1 MPMPTKG
8 ARLFLQK
15 RKGRGSV
22 YIIKDENNFRRST
35 GTEDRREAEIQLSEH
50 IGQKTR
56 SSGSTLPEAVSIGE
70 VLAIYGEE
78 HAPTVASPR
87 SQGLAIAALLPFWGD
102 KMVSEVKGET
112 CRRYAKTRKHHQTG
126 LPIAP
131 GTIRRELNTLAA
143 AMNYCHSEG
152 YLTNAPR
159 VSLPKA
165 PETFQRALQ
174 RNEVAKLI
182 RAARR
187 RKCPHVA
194 RFILVS
200 IYTGTRASPVLNLRL
215 RGPATTGGWFDLTA
229 GVLYRMGEGEIA
241 TKKRRTPARLPRQL
255 LGHARRWEAG
265 GDIWAVAFR
274 GQRVGSIK
282 TAWAKIVADANLE
295 WRPTPHTLKHTAITW
310 AIEGGASIADAS
322 GFFSTSIATIERVY
336 WHRSPHFQSGALGA
350 IENRKQAQTGA
361 KREQDKE

>member
-1 MPMPTKG
+1 
-8 ARLFLQK
+8 
-15 RKGRGSV
+15 
-22 YIIKDENNFRRST
+22 
-35 GTEDRREAEIQLSEH
+35 
-50 IGQKTR
+50 
-56 SSGSTLPEAVSIGE
+56 
-70 VLAIYGEE
+70 
-78 HAPTVASPR
+78 
-87 SQGLAIAALLPFWGD
+87 
-102 KMVSEVKGET
+102 MVSEVKGET

-131 GTIRRELNTLAA
+131 GTIRRELNTLGA
-143 AMNYCHSEG
+143 AMNYCHREG
-152 YLTNAPR
+152 YLTYAPP
-159 VSLPKA
+159 VSLPEA

-174 RNEVAKLI
+174 RDEVAKLI

-187 RKCPHVA
+187 RNCPHVA

-200 IYTGTRASPVLNLRL
+200 IYTGTRASPVLNLRIM
-215 RGPATTGGWFDLTA
+215 GPATTGGWFDLTA
-229 GVLYRMGEGEIA
+229 GVLYRMGDAERA

-255 LGHARRWEAG
+255 LGHARRWQAR

-274 GQRVGSIK
+274 GQRVASIK
-282 TAWAKIVADANLE
+282 TAWAKIVVEADLG

-350 IENRKQAQTGA
+350 IENRKSPQTGA
-361 KREQDKE
+361 KQGRSK

>member
-8 ARLFLQK
+8 ARLFLRK
-15 RKGRGSV
+15 RKGREPV
-22 YIIKDENNFRRST
+22 YVIKDTGNVERST
-35 GTEDRREAEIQLSEH
+35 GTDDRRQAEIQLSDH
-50 IGQKTR
+50 IAQKTR
-56 SSGSTLPEAVSIGE
+56 SGGSARPEAVSIAE

-87 SQGLAIAALLPFWGD
+87 SQGLAIAALLPFWGA

-131 GTIRRELNTLAA
+131 GTIRRELNTLGA
-143 AMNYCHSEG
+143 AMNYCHREG
-152 YLTNAPR
+152 YLTYAPP
-159 VSLPKA
+159 VSLPEA

-174 RNEVAKLI
+174 RDEVAKLI

-187 RKCPHVA
+187 RNCPHVA

-200 IYTGTRASPVLNLRL
+200 IYTGTRASPVLNLRIM
-215 RGPATTGGWFDLTA
+215 GPATTGGWFDLTA
-229 GVLYRMGEGEIA
+229 GVLYRMGDAERA

-255 LGHARRWEAG
+255 LGHARRWQAR

-274 GQRVGSIK
+274 GQRVASIK
-282 TAWAKIVADANLE
+282 TAWAKIVVEADLG

-350 IENRKQAQTGA
+350 IENRKSPQTGA
-361 KREQDKE
+361 KQGRSK